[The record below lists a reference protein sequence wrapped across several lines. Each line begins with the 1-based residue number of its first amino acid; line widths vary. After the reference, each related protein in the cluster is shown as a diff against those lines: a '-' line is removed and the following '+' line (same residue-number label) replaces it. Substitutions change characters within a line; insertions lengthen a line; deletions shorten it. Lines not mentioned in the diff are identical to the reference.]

1 MILAPS
7 ARKLVLAIHLTTSVG
22 WLGAVVAYIPLDL
35 TVALSND
42 PGTVRGAWAAMG
54 LIATAVLVPLA
65 LASLV
70 TGLIISLGTR
80 WGLIRHWWVVVSLVL
95 TLVAVLVLLNESRVI
110 TSSAAMAAAPTTS
123 AEHLLAIP
131 PTLPHSI
138 GGLVLLLIVQ
148 WLNVFKPQGL
158 TPYGWRRQQE
168 ERQRLQE
175 RAVGRSMVSSEAEEA

>member
-22 WLGAVVAYIPLDL
+22 WLGAVIAYIPLDL
-35 TVALSND
+35 TVAVSND
-42 PGTVRGAWAAMG
+42 AGTVRGAWTAMG

-65 LASLV
+65 VASLV

-80 WGLIRHWWVVVSLVL
+80 WGLVRHWWVVVSLVL
-95 TLVAVLVLLNESRVI
+95 TSVAVVVLLNESRVI
-110 TSSAAMAAAPTTS
+110 SASVAMATATTTS
-123 AEHLLAIP
+123 VEHLLAIP

-168 ERQRLQE
+168 ERERLQQ
-175 RAVGRSMVSSEAEEA
+175 RVLSRSIVSSEAEEA